1 MGTYFIGINALS
13 IERNWG
19 QSEGKYL
26 YKYPAPITASY
37 FLAAFFGLGAGF
49 LEDTAAFLVGI
60 FFALPPAFLA
70 TFFGALAVA
79 FSFLAADLAASPMRA
94 FSSADSLKQP
104 DPFLPGCAPGT
115 STPSARIFF
124 RALLSRPACLALVAS
139 TWYLL
144 PRNFLMAS
152 REDPDFSFCT
162 VIASSTISL

>member
-115 STPSARIFF
+115 IAPSSRIFF
-124 RALLSRPACLALVAS
+124 RVLKTTDHDYKFTLILNTCSNAQPAWQHRCD
-139 TWYLL
+139 TCY
-144 PRNFLMAS
+144 
-152 REDPDFSFCT
+152 PDTS
-162 VIASSTISL
+162 